1 MEKSEFLDVRN
12 KSEDDAAK
20 TLNPED
26 TRAEALEKR
35 EDAVR
40 ARQEQF
46 YRAYDD
52 LGAVFDTAKE
62 DTKGR
67 AELLEQIRGSA
78 NENPMY
84 RDGLNAVTPNTG
96 LVLSGK
102 MGIEDLYKEEHQN
115 RALMQAEYEDAL
127 RAERPELAAHNERKA
142 EEQRRI
148 LEKEERKA
156 AESGQPLVYLNT
168 TTPQKQAEPTLE
180 TYEAAAK
187 DVSDFMATKSEDA
200 AARADIAAKMQ
211 ERGDDAGY
219 VTALKRITPDLHTLT
234 EEHTPAL
241 REEHYRAE
249 QEAQKTRET
258 EQSSP
263 ALSGEVRMTEAQ
275 MKAENAAIVREAEK
289 NGTIPGTLDLD
300 NPEDR
305 DFAAKM
311 ASAARDEAANNK
323 ANTAQALDN
332 LMDAQESKKSLAK
345 DDYIVPRSVS
355 NKYEQVAGKF
365 FSKDEKSPRLMF
377 EDKGKALATSSTD
390 KAAIS
395 DMVTLAKAKQWDS
408 LALSGSQEFRRE
420 AWLQAESQGIK
431 TKGYTPKEQD
441 LAQLQALTQQRQV
454 NTIQPIAERG
464 KAQEAET
471 RTAPRHDINKNQAAL
486 ADGAMKLRSSNMQ
499 ELSTMK
505 QFQGLSAQDLGKVA
519 FWRGIVQEET
529 KTQPKTERD
538 ERLAH
543 FDKEMQDP
551 NKVKQLPD
559 PALKETGKAQI
570 KERTQER
577 NSHEQELG
585 R

>member
-1 MEKSEFLDVRN
+1 MDKSEFLDVRN
-12 KSEDDAAK
+12 KSTDEAAR

-35 EDAVR
+35 EDAR
-40 ARQEQF
+40 
-46 YRAYDD
+46 
-52 LGAVFDTAKE
+52 
-62 DTKGR
+62 
-67 AELLEQIRGSA
+67 
-78 NENPMY
+78 
-84 RDGLNAVTPNTG
+84 
-96 LVLSGK
+96 
-102 MGIEDLYKEEHQN
+102 
-115 RALMQAEYEDAL
+115 

-142 EEQRRI
+142 EEARQ
-148 LEKEERKA
+148 LEASIQKDIAEEKAWNAKIANMSKNEAESQAVFDLGVYSDYARDRDDFEEQGTLLLMGEKAKLNASYAEALEA
-156 AESGQPLVYLNT
+156 AEPGLLKKIEAAEQGAAANSVNVGALYA
-168 TTPQKQAEPTLE
+168 KQSEPTLE
-180 TYEAAAK
+180 TYEAAVN
-187 DVSDFMATKSEDA
+187 DVSSFMATKPEDA
-200 AARADIAAKMQ
+200 AARAEIAAKMQ

-241 REEHYRAE
+241 REEHYRVEQAAQKSREAE
-249 QEAQKTRET
+249 QSPPPLSSEA
-258 EQSSP
+258 
-263 ALSGEVRMTEAQ
+263 RMSDAQ
-275 MKAENAAIVREAEK
+275 MKAENATIAQEAKKRGEL
-289 NGTIPGTLDLD
+289 PGKLDLG

-305 DFAAKM
+305 DFAEKM

-323 ANTAQALDN
+323 ANTVLALDN
-332 LMDAQESKKSLAK
+332 LMDAQESRKSLAK
-345 DDYIVPRSVS
+345 DDYIVPRSVA
-355 NKYEQVAGKF
+355 NKYEQVDGKF

-377 EDKGKALATSSTD
+377 EDKGKALATSGTD
-390 KAAIS
+390 RAAIA

-408 LALSGSQEFRRE
+408 LSLSGSQEFRRE

-486 ADGAMKLRSSNMQ
+486 VDGAMKLRSSNMQ

-505 QFQGLSAQDLGKVA
+505 QFQGMSAQDLGKVA
-519 FWRGIVQEET
+519 FWRGMVQEQT
-529 KTQPKTERD
+529 KTQPKSVRD
-538 ERLAH
+538 ASVAH